1 MTCTVT
7 LPDDTQVSIPVRHVS
22 TGVYEAGVPVTVPGL
37 HLISWAAT
45 GVNASAWDDSF
56 TASDPARVYP
66 LSLREVKALLGMET
80 HTYDDV
86 LDQAH
91 RGRARPGRT
100 TPGTCS
106 AAAPSP

>member
-1 MTCTVT
+1 MHGHAARRRRCRFRCVTSLQACTG
-7 LPDDTQVSIPVRHVS
+7 RR
-22 TGVYEAGVPVTVPGL
+22 AGDRSGL

-86 LDQAH
+86 LDQLIADVCE
-91 RGRARPGRT
+91 AGRT